1 MNLSTT
7 TSLIWKEPK
16 WLWAAW
22 AAVAIALFIPFQEG
36 LQQMYGSWMAKE
48 EYSHAPMIPL
58 IAMFLIWQKK
68 DLLEQLP
75 FKGSLVGISLLFVG
89 IFLYTIGEL
98 ASLFVVIQYAF
109 VVVVISIFYTF
120 MGWKAFK
127 HIAIPLLILF
137 LMIPLPNFL
146 YNNLSSKL
154 QLISSQIGVGF
165 IRLFDITVFLEGNV
179 IDLGNYQL
187 QVVEACNGLRYLF
200 PLMALGFI
208 MAYFYKTAI
217 WKRVLVF
224 LTTIPLTVIMNSIR
238 IGIIG
243 VTVEYW
249 GQEMA
254 EGFLHD
260 FEGWIIFMICAALL
274 FAEMWILVKIS
285 NDNRPFR
292 EVFGLEFPEPSP
304 EGATIKNRSINTP
317 FIAAIALVVCMVIG
331 STIIT
336 ERKEIIPERKYF
348 NEYPITIS
356 DWQGN
361 RGSLAKQ
368 YIDTL
373 KFEDYILSDYK
384 NRNNDLVNFYVAYYD
399 SQRKGESVHSPR
411 SCIPG
416 SGLRIDSLEQYA
428 VPGVNVSGKQLM
440 VNRAIIKEGDKT
452 SLIYY
457 WFQQRG
463 RSITNEYMVKWWL
476 FWDALTK
483 NRSDGSLVR
492 LTTMVPPGS
501 TPEDAD
507 KVLTEFA
514 KDISGT
520 ISEYIPD

>member
-1 MNLSTT
+1 MNSSTT
-7 TSLIWKEPK
+7 NISIWKEPN
-16 WLWAAW
+16 WLWAAC
-22 AAVAIALFIPFQEG
+22 VALLIALFIPFQEG
-36 LQQMYGSWMAKE
+36 LTYMYGRWMGME

-58 IAMFLIWQKK
+58 IAAFLIWQKK
-68 DLLEQLP
+68 DQLEQLP
-75 FKGSLVGISLLFVG
+75 FTGSVLGVITLIGG
-89 IFLYTIGEL
+89 IFLYAVGEL
-98 ASLFVVIQYAF
+98 SSLFVVIEYAF
-109 VVVVISIFYTF
+109 VIVVISLFYTF
-120 MGWKAFK
+120 MGWRAFK

-154 QLISSQIGVGF
+154 QLISSQIGVAF

-179 IDLGNYQL
+179 IDLGSYQL

-208 MAYFYKTAI
+208 MAYFYKTVL

-224 LTTIPLTVIMNSIR
+224 ITTIPLTVFMNSIR
-238 IGIIG
+238 IGVIG

-260 FEGWIIFMICAALL
+260 FEGWIVFMICAALL
-274 FAEMWILVKIS
+274 FAEMWILVKLS
-285 NDNRPFR
+285 KDKRPFR
-292 EVFGLEFPEPSP
+292 EVFGLEFPEPAP
-304 EGATIKNRSINTP
+304 EGATVSKRNINKP
-317 FIAAIALVVCMVIG
+317 FIAAIALVICMLIG
-331 STIIT
+331 SSVIT
-336 ERKEIIPERKYF
+336 DREEIIPKRKYF
-348 NEYPITIS
+348 NEFPTAIS
-356 DWQGN
+356 DWKGN
-361 RGSLAKQ
+361 RGSLEQ
-368 YIDTL
+368 RYIDAL
-373 KFEDYILSDYK
+373 KFEDYIIADYK

-416 SGLRIDSLEQYA
+416 SGLRIESLEQYA
-428 VPGVNVSGKQLM
+428 VPNVNIAGKQLM

-501 TPEDAD
+501 TPENAD
-507 KVLTEFA
+507 KVLTTFA
-514 KDISGT
+514 NEISGT
-520 ISEYIPD
+520 LSEYIPD

>member
-1 MNLSTT
+1 M
-7 TSLIWKEPK
+7 SLNTNNISIWKEPL
-16 WLWAAW
+16 WLWATC
-22 AAVAIALFIPFQEG
+22 AALLVALFIPFQDG
-36 LQQMYGSWMAKE
+36 LEYMYSRWMRME
-48 EYSHAPMIPL
+48 EYSHAPLIPL
-58 IAMFLIWQKK
+58 IAAFLIWQKK
-68 DLLEQLP
+68 DQLEQLP
-75 FKGSLVGISLLFVG
+75 FKGSILGVIALIGG
-89 IFLYTIGEL
+89 IFLYTLGEL
-98 ASLFVVIQYAF
+98 SSLYVVIEYAF
-109 VVVVISIFYTF
+109 VVIVISLFYTV

-127 HIAIPLLILF
+127 HVAVPLLILF
-137 LMIPLPNFL
+137 LMIPLPAFL

-179 IDLGNYQL
+179 IDLGSYQL

-208 MAYFYKTAI
+208 MAYFYKSAL
-217 WKRVLVF
+217 WKRVLIF
-224 LTTIPLTVIMNSIR
+224 ITTIPITVFMNSIR
-238 IGIIG
+238 IGVIG

-260 FEGWIIFMICAALL
+260 FEGWVVFMICAAILM
-274 FAEMWILVKIS
+274 AEMWILVKLS
-285 NDNRPFR
+285 KDTRPFR

-304 EGATIKNRSINTP
+304 KGATTIMRDINTP
-317 FIAAIALVVCMVIG
+317 FIVAIVLVALMVIG
-331 STIIT
+331 STELT
-336 ERKEIIPERKYF
+336 QREEIIPERKYF
-348 NEYPITIS
+348 NEYPNALS
-356 DWQGN
+356 NWKGN
-361 RGSLAKQ
+361 RGSLEQ
-368 YIDTL
+368 MYIDTL
-373 KFEDYILSDYK
+373 KFEDYIIADYK
-384 NRNNDLVNFYVAYYD
+384 SSNNDLVNFYVAYYD

-416 SGLRIDSLEQYA
+416 SGLRIESLEQYA
-428 VPGVNVSGKQLM
+428 VPDVEINGKQLM
-440 VNRAIIKEGDKT
+440 VNRAIIREGDKT

-501 TPEDAD
+501 TPDKAD
-507 KVLTEFA
+507 KVLTDFA
-514 KDISGT
+514 KEISIT
-520 ISEYIPD
+520 LSDYIPN